1 MTEESF
7 YQRWNVLLEI
17 VPAGLPH
24 SADMLLD
31 NTDRIKFIFLSR
43 KRTCLIDQ

>member
-1 MTEESF
+1 M
-7 YQRWNVLLEI
+7 LLEI

-31 NTDRIKFIFLSR
+31 NTDRIK
-43 KRTCLIDQ
+43 LIKQEKNLLN